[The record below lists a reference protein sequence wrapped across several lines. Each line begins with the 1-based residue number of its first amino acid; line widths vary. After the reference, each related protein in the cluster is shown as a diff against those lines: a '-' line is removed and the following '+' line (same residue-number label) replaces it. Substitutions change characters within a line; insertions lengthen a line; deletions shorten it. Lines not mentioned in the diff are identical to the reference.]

1 MNPLGESSS
10 DLPIISP
17 PNMLPVQVVRRQEVA
32 PEVVTLALAVPGT
45 EQAPAPYLPGQFV
58 TLAIPTPRQ
67 MLHRSYSLI
76 GAGDPNQPWEIT
88 IKRLAQGT
96 VSSYLYDVVE
106 VGTLLYASLPRGTFT
121 LPPDLPPGA
130 LLVFVAVGSGV
141 TPIMGMLSALAL
153 LPPERRPQVRLHYAS
168 RSYGEIIFRRDL
180 RELDPRERWL
190 RQWHYLSSDGNR
202 MTPEAVVAKVG
213 ALTPRAHWYMCGP
226 DTLKRDLQG
235 LLEEYGVPDEQIHAE
250 IFVAQ
255 AAQSSG
261 SATGRMASVRAG
273 SGGLA
278 GAKGGFKL
286 LIQETGDTL
295 SASPNE
301 TLLEALERQGYRPEF
316 SCRAGACGACKLRLL
331 SGQAAPVGEALSAA
345 EKRAG
350 YVLSCV
356 ARPQGDV
363 TLASGGRAPAGAG
376 SGGLLAGAVPGAG
389 VPRSR
394 RDVVLRLRAAAV
406 LAVSGLVFGAWTLTN
421 HMPASLLAAN
431 ASNAGA
437 PTSAPTTPGGGS
449 TTPGS
454 GNTPGTGNTPTTKPA
469 ASPTATPTKGPT
481 PTLPTGTT
489 ATPTRVPTNTPVPP
503 TATPKPKPPTPTAT
517 SGTSKH

>member
-17 PNMLPVQVVRRQEVA
+17 ANMLPVQVVNREEIA
-32 PEVVTLALAVPGT
+32 PEVVTLSLAMPGS

-58 TLAIPTPRQ
+58 TLAIPTLRQ
-67 MLHRSYSLI
+67 TLHRSYSLI
-76 GAGDPNQPWEIT
+76 GNGDPNLPWQIT
-88 IKRLAQGT
+88 VKRLQQGT
-96 VSSYLYDVVE
+96 VSSYLYDVVD

-121 LPPDLPPGA
+121 LPADLPPGS
-130 LLVFVAVGSGV
+130 LLIFVAVGSGI

-153 LPPERRPQVRLHYAS
+153 LPPAQRPQVRLHYAS
-168 RSYGEIIFRRDL
+168 RSPNEIIFRREL
-180 RELDPRERWL
+180 RRLDPREQWL

-213 ALTPRAHWYMCGP
+213 ALTPHAHWYMCGP

-255 AAQSSG
+255 AA
-261 SATGRMASVRAG
+261 RAG
-273 SGGLA
+273 SASGRVGSGALA
-278 GAKGGFKL
+278 GGRGDFKL
-286 LIQETGDTL
+286 RVQETGATL
-295 SASPNE
+295 NASANE
-301 TLLEALERQGYRPEF
+301 TLLEALERAGYRPEF

-331 SGQAAPVGEALSAA
+331 SGQVAPVGEALSAA

-363 TLASGGRAPAGAG
+363 TLASGGRAPV
-376 SGGLLAGAVPGAG
+376 GGVQAGAVPGSG

-394 RDVVLRLRAAAV
+394 RETVMRLRAATV
-406 LAVSGLVFGAWTLTN
+406 LAVGGLVFGTWTLTN
-421 HMPASLLAAN
+421 HMPASLLAAS
-431 ASNAGA
+431 ASNSGVPTAGSTA
-437 PTSAPTTPGGGS
+437 PGGGS
-449 TTPGS
+449 TPGGDNTPGS
-454 GNTPGTGNTPTTKPA
+454 GNTPGA
-469 ASPTATPTKGPT
+469 AATPTPKPNATPTSTPTRGPT
-481 PTLPTGTT
+481 PTLPPGTT
-489 ATPTRVPTNTPVPP
+489 ATPTKVPTNTPVPP

-517 SGTSKH
+517 TGTSKP

>member
-17 PNMLPVQVVRRQEVA
+17 ANMLPVQVVRREEIA
-32 PEVVTLALAVPGT
+32 PEVVKLSMAVPGT
-45 EQAPAPYLPGQFV
+45 DQAPAPYLPGQFV
-58 TLAIPTPRQ
+58 TLAIPTLRQ
-67 MLHRSYSLI
+67 TLHRSYSLI

-96 VSSYLYDVVE
+96 VSSYLYDAVE
-106 VGTLLYASLPRGTFT
+106 EGTLLYASLPRGTFT
-121 LPPDLPPGA
+121 LPADLPPGS
-130 LLVFVAVGSGV
+130 LLIFVAVGSGI

-153 LPPERRPQVRLHYAS
+153 LPPEHRPQVRLHYAS
-168 RSYGEIIFRRDL
+168 RSPNEIIFRREL
-180 RELDPRERWL
+180 RQLDPRERWL

-202 MTPEAVVAKVG
+202 MTPEAVVARVG
-213 ALTPRAHWYMCGP
+213 AMTPRAHWYMCGP

-250 IFVAQ
+250 IFVSQ
-255 AAQSSG
+255 AARAG
-261 SATGRMASVRAG
+261 SASGRVASARAG
-273 SGGLA
+273 SGALA

-286 LIQETGDTL
+286 HIQETGATL

-331 SGQAAPVGEALSAA
+331 SGQVAPEGEALSAA

-376 SGGLLAGAVPGAG
+376 SGGLMAGAVPGGG
-389 VPRSR
+389 VVRSR
-394 RDVVLRLRAAAV
+394 REMAMRLRVATV
-406 LAVSGLVFGAWTLTN
+406 LAVGGLVLGTWSLTN
-421 HMPASLLAAN
+421 HVPASLATGQS
-431 ASNAGA
+431 SNNGA
-437 PTSAPTTPGGGS
+437 PTGAPTDGGN
-449 TTPGS
+449 P
-454 GNTPGTGNTPTTKPA
+454 TGG
-469 ASPTATPTKGPT
+469 PTATLAPGATAKPTQAPT
-481 PTLPTGTT
+481 PTLPPGTT
-489 ATPTRVPTNTPVPP
+489 ATPTRVPTA
-503 TATPKPKPPTPTAT
+503 TATPKPGATATPVPTNTPKPPTPTPKPPAPTAT
-517 SGTSKH
+517 SKTS